1 MFTILHKSMEWCT
14 QNEWRLV
21 FTPEYL
27 ENKNPLKVGKIKKVF
42 LGAKMPEAEQ
52 DVITGICREKGYE
65 CYRMELER
73 DRYALT
79 PKRLF

>member
-1 MFTILHKSMEWCT
+1 MNGGWFSHLSIS
-14 QNEWRLV
+14 
-21 FTPEYL
+21 
-27 ENKNPLKVGKIKKVF
+27 KIKKVF

-52 DVITGICREKGYE
+52 EVITGICREKGYE